1 MALHIQIFGAPGS
14 GKSTM
19 RSRLFYELKKRQLK
33 VEEVVEVAKDD
44 TYNERYL
51 DLSDQIQLFGKQHHP
66 HFILEN
72 RVDYIVT
79 DSPPIMGI
87 TYMNKDLPYYEE
99 LKNLMLKTDKS
110 YKTLNYF
117 LNRNHEYQEFGRN
130 QTEKES
136 DEKAE
141 EVKQFLRDNDI
152 DFTEVK
158 SGKKFIK
165 KVLKDLGLKESK
177 ESKK

>member
-1 MALHIQIFGAPGS
+1 MYSHQYLWCSLIPGS

-44 TYNERYL
+44 TYNKRFL

-66 HFILEN
+66 HFILDN
-72 RVDYIVT
+72 VVDYIVT

-87 TYMNKDLPYYEE
+87 TYMDSNLSYYDE
-99 LKNLMLKTDKS
+99 LKALMLKVDKS
-110 YKTLNYF
+110 YKSINYF
-117 LNRNHEYQEFGRN
+117 LIRNHEYQEFGRN
-130 QTEKES
+130 QTEEQS
-136 DEKAE
+136 NEKAE
-141 EVKQFLRDNDI
+141 EIKDFLRESNI

-165 KVLKDLGLKESK
+165 KVLKDLNVK
-177 ESKK
+177 